1 MDGIIYVLKD
11 RIGKIKNIGSLSCE
25 YKVKLNDY
33 HVNRYYHNL
42 KGLKD
47 PYIKF
52 MISKGYEADV
62 FIDKYNLL
70 GITKLQKGYD
80 SGSIRVL
87 IKGRILTLSIFDCP
101 QTEGK
106 EQIIKDLTEWG
117 KLLIKTNQ

>member
-1 MDGIIYVLKD
+1 
-11 RIGKIKNIGSLSCE
+11 
-25 YKVKLNDY
+25 
-33 HVNRYYHNL
+33 
-42 KGLKD
+42 
-47 PYIKF
+47 

-106 EQIIKDLTEWG
+106 EQIIKDLTEWAE
-117 KLLIKTNQ
+117 LLIKANK

>member
-1 MDGIIYVLKD
+1 
-11 RIGKIKNIGSLSCE
+11 
-25 YKVKLNDY
+25 
-33 HVNRYYHNL
+33 
-42 KGLKD
+42 
-47 PYIKF
+47 

-70 GITKLQKGYD
+70 GITKLKKGYD

-106 EQIIKDLTEWG
+106 EQIIKDLTEWAE
-117 KLLIKTNQ
+117 LLIKANK